1 MADSVE
7 PYGQNY
13 GGEFIRN
20 IEYLSKDEYNSFFI
34 KSAGILLL
42 FVIFKMTNN
51 KASFEIEPFQFSK

>member
-13 GGEFIRN
+13 RGEFIRN
-20 IEYLSKDEYNSFFI
+20 IEYLSKDEYNSFFN
-34 KSAGILLL
+34 KLAGTLLL
-42 FVIFKMTNN
+42 FVILRMTNN